1 MNTYVILCV
10 DDEREVLDSVMHDL
24 EPLGSHFIIEGAESA
39 PEAREVIAE
48 LEAEG
53 RVLALILCDHVMPE
67 VKGVDFLIELNEN
80 PHTKVTRK
88 VLLTGQAGLESTIEA
103 VNRGGLD
110 YYIAK
115 PWDATK
121 LLETVVDQLTTFV
134 IANEEDL
141 IAYSGILDSERL
153 FEAIHQ
159 SG

>member
-10 DDEREVLDSVMHDL
+10 DDEREVLESVMHDL
-24 EPLGSHFIIEGAESA
+24 EPLASHFIIEGAESV

-48 LEAEG
+48 LETENK
-53 RVLALILCDHVMPE
+53 RVALILCDHVMPE
-67 VKGVDFLIELNEN
+67 VKGVDFLIELNQN
-80 PHTKVTRK
+80 PLTKATRK

-115 PWDATK
+115 PWDVHK
-121 LLETVVDQLTTFV
+121 LIGIVIDQLTSFI

-141 IAYSGILDSERL
+141 IAYTGILDSERIL
-153 FEAIHQ
+153 EAIHQ
-159 SG
+159 AG